1 MRTALVVA
9 LIATAAFMGCKKSE
23 EGGRAGSDT
32 FRLSVSALSTNI
44 NQGETQIV
52 RVTVERGEG
61 FQQSVKLETK
71 APTGLQVEIKNA
83 LVKPGDKGDVQ
94 VLVTAAKDAP
104 LGEQKILVKGTPD
117 KGDPAEIEFRVVV
130 RAGDGTAGAG
140 TSKGGTF
147 KIELPLAVP
156 LLPEAIKQGETKVV
170 TISLKR
176 SDDFKQDVKLE
187 MKGSAKGISLDLA
200 QTTVKASDKP
210 EVLLRVT
217 ADKDAALGEYQV
229 FIKGIPE
236 TGEQVSADFKVKV
249 VAP

>member
-1 MRTALVVA
+1 MKMALVVGLVA
-9 LIATAAFMGCKKSE
+9 LVALVGCTKSE
-23 EGGRAGSDT
+23 SGGGAGNDRFKVVVPSGT
-32 FRLSVSALSTNI
+32 TSVK
-44 NQGETQIV
+44 QGEVKIIKLSI
-52 RVTVERGEG
+52 ERGDG
-61 FQQSVKLETK
+61 FKRPVKLEFK
-71 APTGLQVEIKNA
+71 ATAGITVNASSTTVE
-83 LVKPGDKGDVQ
+83 PGDKGEVQ
-94 VLVTAAKDAP
+94 VTVTAAKDAP
-104 LGEQKILVKGTPD
+104 LGDSKVLVKATPD
-117 KGDPAEIEFRVVV
+117 KGEPAEIEFRVAV

-156 LLPEAIKQGETKVV
+156 LLPETIKQGETKVV

-187 MKGSAKGISLDLA
+187 MKGSTKGISLDLA
-200 QTTVKASDKP
+200 QTTVKAGDKP

-229 FIKGIPE
+229 YIKGTSE